1 MSPVSRG
8 RKPAK
13 RPKNRRSRLPRPPLD
28 VARVERWPKL
38 LHGPI
43 ELSGCVVQGRVDQDL
58 VVLAATL
65 TAGNRSVGVEVVVN
79 GREVDVIELHPEPED
94 ALAVLRG
101 GFEVTE
107 APLSPEE
114 FRSQVEAA
122 LIVRADSAAWI
133 RERIPDL
140 LKLGRDPRP
149 DLPERAAQLGRWLGL
164 PDYDPLPRIPSA
176 DPLPLVLPPPAPVTG
191 LWLAVALAEP
201 DDAIW
206 RRLEVRSDVTLAGL
220 HRILAAAFDRDE
232 REYHRFETAYG
243 GFSVDAQSCEGD
255 RFDDEVTLGQVV
267 SSPGHRFVYEAE
279 SWRHWIRVER
289 RVSLPEAPSCL
300 DGERAAPPP
309 ECEDERSY
317 EMLLEALRDPDGE
330 ENEELLE
337 ELGGFGFDPEWFD
350 REVVNERLARPS

>member
-13 RPKNRRSRLPRPPLD
+13 RPKHQRSHPTRAPLD
-28 VARVERWPKL
+28 VSRVERWPKL

-43 ELSGCVVQGRVDQDL
+43 ELSGCVVQGQADQDL

-65 TAGNRSVGVEVVVN
+65 TAGKRTVGVEVVVN
-79 GREVDVIELHPEPED
+79 GREVDVIELHPVPED
-94 ALAVLRG
+94 ALAVLRN
-101 GFEVTE
+101 GFEVVE
-107 APLSPEE
+107 APLTPEE

-122 LIVRADSAAWI
+122 LIAKEDRDAWI
-133 RERIPDL
+133 REKVPKL
-140 LKLGRDPRP
+140 LELGTDPRP
-149 DLPERAAQLGRWLGL
+149 DLPERAAQLRRWLGL
-164 PDYDPLPRIPSA
+164 PAYEPLPRIPSA
-176 DPLPLVLPPPAPVTG
+176 DPLPLVLPPPVPATG
-191 LWLAVALAEP
+191 LWLAVALCEP

-220 HRILAAAFDRDE
+220 HRILAAAFDRGE
-232 REYHRFETAYG
+232 GEYHRFETAYG

-267 SSPGHRFVYEAE
+267 TSPGHRLVYEAE

-289 RVSLPEAPSCL
+289 LVGLPEAPSCL
-300 DGERAAPPP
+300 GGERAAPPP

-317 EMLLEALRDPDGE
+317 EMLLEARRDPYDE
-330 ENEELLE
+330 DNEDLIE
-337 ELGGFGFDPEWFD
+337 ELGAGFDPEWFD
-350 REVVNERLARPS
+350 REVINERLARLS

>member
-13 RPKNRRSRLPRPPLD
+13 RPKSRRVHRPRPPLD

-43 ELSGCVVQGRVDQDL
+43 ELSDCVVQGQVDQDL
-58 VVLAATL
+58 VVLAAKL
-65 TAGNRSVGVEVVVN
+65 TAGKRSVGVEVVVN
-79 GREVDVIELHPEPED
+79 DREVDVIELHAVPED
-94 ALAVLRG
+94 ALAVLRN

-107 APLSPEE
+107 APLTPEE

-122 LIVRADSAAWI
+122 LVAKADRDAWL
-133 RERIPDL
+133 RERVPEL
-140 LKLGRDPRP
+140 LKLGTDPRP
-149 DLPERAAQLGRWLGL
+149 ELPERAVQLRRWLGL
-164 PDYDPLPRIPSA
+164 PAYEPLPRMSSA
-176 DPLPLVLPPPAPVTG
+176 DPLPLVLPPPVPVTG
-191 LWLAVALAEP
+191 FRLAVALAEL

-232 REYHRFETAYG
+232 RGYHRFETAYG

-255 RFDDEVTLGQVV
+255 RFDDEVTLGQVIT
-267 SSPGHRFVYEAE
+267 SPGHRLVYEAE
-279 SWRHWIRVER
+279 SWRHWIRIEQLVA
-289 RVSLPEAPSCL
+289 LPTAPSCL
-300 DGERAAPPP
+300 DGERAAPPA
-309 ECEDERSY
+309 ECEDHQSY
-317 EMLLEALRDPDGE
+317 EMLLEALRDPYDE

-337 ELGGFGFDPEWFD
+337 EFGGYGFDPEWFD
-350 REVVNERLARPS
+350 KEVVDERLARLG